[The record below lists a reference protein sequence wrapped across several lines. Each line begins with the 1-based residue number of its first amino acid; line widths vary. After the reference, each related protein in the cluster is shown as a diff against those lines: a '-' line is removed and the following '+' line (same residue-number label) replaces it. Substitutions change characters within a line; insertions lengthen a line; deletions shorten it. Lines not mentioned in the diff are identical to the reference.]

1 MKIVKNLSI
10 ANIRKFEGFVRREDL
25 DFADDGNYFKG
36 FSYKGMPITTL
47 RADNTTYLSIHV
59 DYLKNEFTCKEW
71 MQTEE
76 YKLCGK
82 FNGVSEFD
90 INELVKNV
98 EIIIAKVAKMNKAVE
113 NEEIDVTKAKVIL
126 ADEIEYAEQA
136 VENFKNN
143 FKWYEASE
151 YKLRCLIDYLKS
163 EEREIKR
170 AKEIDLDTISRK
182 QKKEIIERLTNC
194 GYVMINKDGFY
205 LREMSNAITN
215 C

>member
-1 MKIVKNLSI
+1 MKIVKNLSV

-25 DFADDGNYFKG
+25 DFTDDGNRFRG

-47 RADNTTYLSIHV
+47 RADNTTYLSIRV
-59 DYLKNEFTCKEW
+59 GYFENEFTYREW

-76 YKLCGK
+76 YKLCDK

-90 INELVKNV
+90 IDELVENI
-98 EIIIAKVAKMNKAVE
+98 EAILAKVAEMNKAAM
-113 NEEIDVTKAKVIL
+113 NEEIDMTKAKTALVN
-126 ADEIEYAEQA
+126 EIEYAEQV

-151 YKLRCLIDYLKS
+151 YELKRLIDYLKS

-170 AKEIDLDTISRK
+170 AKEMDFDTMSRK
-182 QKKEIIERLTNC
+182 QKKEIVERLTNY
-194 GYVMINKDGFY
+194 GYVAINVDGFY
-205 LREMSNAITN
+205 LRKMSNAIAN